1 MGPKPWLILPVLR
14 AGPDRRTDI
23 VSEVEMI
30 RITII
35 DPSSIHDRHV
45 SYGFGVER
53 SGAVAIGARDS
64 QLGQLRGMYVMTYSV
79 LKLFWLY
86 RAEKRNALWGYDL
99 SVTAYGALVRHAL
112 RRYVVVA
119 WICGY
124 CTGSQL
130 LVHVSSSLCLELSL
144 ELCGLL
150 W

>member
-14 AGPDRRTDI
+14 AGPDRRTGI
-23 VSEVEMI
+23 VSEVEM
-30 RITII
+30 
-35 DPSSIHDRHV
+35 
-45 SYGFGVER
+45 
-53 SGAVAIGARDS
+53 
-64 QLGQLRGMYVMTYSV
+64 
-79 LKLFWLY
+79 
-86 RAEKRNALWGYDL
+86 GYDL

>member
-1 MGPKPWLILPVLR
+1 
-14 AGPDRRTDI
+14 
-23 VSEVEMI
+23 
-30 RITII
+30 
-35 DPSSIHDRHV
+35 
-45 SYGFGVER
+45 
-53 SGAVAIGARDS
+53 
-64 QLGQLRGMYVMTYSV
+64 MYVMTYSV

-112 RRYVVVA
+112 RRYLLWRSGWCDVTKVDVFLENFA
-119 WICGY
+119 E
-124 CTGSQL
+124 GSQL